1 MVFVSAIFPQI
12 SVGLSIASILLLI
25 ALGLAIIY
33 GTMGVI
39 NLAHGEFVMLGAYA
53 VWFLQTY
60 LGIGLIA
67 GLILVFI
74 LVGLVGWIVERSLI
88 RYLYDRPLDTI
99 LATWGV
105 GVILQQ
111 AVRLGAGAEL
121 RYVKMP
127 DFLINPVHFFG
138 YEESGYRIF
147 IFALTVALLIVTY
160 LLIFR
165 TEFGLRL
172 RAVTQNRDIARCFG
186 INSARIYSLTFAYGA
201 GLAGI
206 AGALVSP
213 LKSVSPEMGTN
224 YVVDAF
230 LVVVVGGVQSLLGT
244 VASSY
249 LIGQADGV
257 LAFLSDDTMAKAV
270 VFLGVV
276 VLIRLFPQG
285 LFAMRIRRS

>member
-1 MVFVSAIFPQI
+1 MIDIVSQI

-60 LGIGLIA
+60 LGIGLLA
-67 GLILVFI
+67 GLVLVFI
-74 LVGLVGWIVERSLI
+74 LIGLVGWVVEWSLI
-88 RYLYDRPLDTI
+88 RHLYNRPLDTI

-111 AVRLGAGAEL
+111 GVRLAAGAEL

-127 DFLINPVHFFG
+127 DILTNPVTFLG
-138 YEESGYRIF
+138 YDESAYRIF
-147 IFALTVALLIVTY
+147 IFVVAVALLLVTY
-160 LLIFR
+160 VLVYR
-165 TEFGLRL
+165 TEFGLQL
-172 RAVTQNRDIARCFG
+172 RAITQNRDIARCFG
-186 INSARIYSLTFAYGA
+186 VNAGRIYSLTFAYGA
-201 GLAGI
+201 GLAGL

-213 LKSVSPEMGTN
+213 LKSVSPDMGTN

-230 LVVVVGGVQSLLGT
+230 LVVVAGGVQSLLGT

-257 LAFLSDDTMAKAV
+257 LAFLSNDTMAKAI

-285 LFAMRIRRS
+285 LFAMRVRRS

>member
-1 MVFVSAIFPQI
+1 MGWIIPQI
-12 SVGLSIASILLLI
+12 SVGLSIASILLLV

-53 VWFLQTY
+53 VWFLQST
-60 LGIGLIA
+60 LGLNLIA
-67 GLILVFI
+67 CLPLVFV
-74 LVGLVGWIVERSLI
+74 LVGLVGLVVEWLLI
-88 RYLYDRPLDTI
+88 RHLYTRPLDTI

-111 AVRLGAGAEL
+111 GIRLSAGAEL

-127 DFLINPVHFFG
+127 DFLTSAVHIMG
-138 YEESGYRIF
+138 YEESAYRIF
-147 IFALTVALLIVTY
+147 IFVMAVALLIITY

-172 RAVTQNRDIARCFG
+172 RAVTQNRDIASCYG
-186 INSARIYSLTFAYGA
+186 INAGRVYSLTFAYGA

-213 LKSVSPEMGTN
+213 LKSVAPDMGTN

-230 LVVVVGGVQSLLGT
+230 LVVVVGGVQSLIGT

-249 LIGQADGV
+249 LIGQASGV
-257 LAFLSDDTMAKAV
+257 LASLSNDTMAKAV

-285 LFAMRIRRS
+285 LFAVRIRRS

>member
-1 MVFVSAIFPQI
+1 MSAVISQI
-12 SVGLSIASILLLI
+12 SVGLSIASILLLVS
-25 ALGLAIIY
+25 LGLAIIY

-39 NLAHGEFVMLGAYA
+39 NLAHGEFVMLGAYS
-53 VWFLQTY
+53 VWFLQS
-60 LGIGLIA
+60 LFGLN
-67 GLILVFI
+67 LITCLPIVFL
-74 LVGLVGWIVERSLI
+74 LVGVVGLLIEWLLI
-88 RYLYDRPLDTI
+88 RHLYTRPLDTI

-111 AVRLGAGAEL
+111 AIRLSAGAEL

-127 DFLINPVHFFG
+127 DFLTNPVHIGF
-138 YEESGYRIF
+138 YEESAYRIF
-147 IFALTVALLIVTY
+147 IFFIAFSLVVITY
-160 LLIFR
+160 LLIFH
-165 TEFGLRL
+165 TEYGMRL
-172 RAVTQNRDIARCFG
+172 RAITQNNEIARCFG
-186 INSARIYSLTFAYGA
+186 INAGRIYALTFAYGA

-213 LKSVSPEMGTN
+213 LKSVAPDMGTN

-244 VASSY
+244 IASSY
-249 LIGQADGV
+249 LIGQASGV
-257 LAFLSDDTMAKAV
+257 LGFLTNDTMAKAI

-285 LFAMRIRRS
+285 LFTMRVDRG

>member
-1 MVFVSAIFPQI
+1 MSSIIPQI
-12 SVGLSIASILLLI
+12 SVGLSIASILLLV

-53 VWFLQTY
+53 VWFLQSTM
-60 LGIGLIA
+60 GLSLLA
-67 GLILVFI
+67 CVPLVFM
-74 LVGLVGWIVERSLI
+74 LVGLVGLLIEWLLI
-88 RYLYDRPLDTI
+88 RHLYARPLDTI

-111 AVRLGAGAEL
+111 GIRLSAGAEL

-127 DFLINPVHFFG
+127 DFLSSAVHIWG
-138 YEESGYRIF
+138 YEESAYRIF
-147 IFALTVALLIVTY
+147 IFALAVVLLIITY
-160 LLIFR
+160 LLIFH

-186 INSARIYSLTFAYGA
+186 INARRVYSWTFAYGA

-213 LKSVSPEMGTN
+213 LKSVAPDMGTN

-244 VASSY
+244 IASSY
-249 LIGQADGV
+249 LIGQASGV

-270 VFLGVV
+270 VFLGVI

-285 LFAMRIRRS
+285 LFAVRVRRS

>member
-1 MVFVSAIFPQI
+1 MTDIVSQV

-39 NLAHGEFVMLGAYA
+39 NLAHGDFVMLGAYT
-53 VWFLQTY
+53 VWFLQKEF
-60 LGIGLIA
+60 GMNLITT
-67 GLILVFI
+67 LFFVFVF
-74 LVGLVGWIVERSLI
+74 VGAVGWLVERSLV
-88 RYLYDRPLDTI
+88 RFLYNRPLDTI

-111 AVRLGAGAEL
+111 AIRLFAGAEL

-127 DFLINPVHFFG
+127 DFLVNPVHIFG
-138 YEESGYRIF
+138 FEESAYRIF
-147 IFALTVALLIVTY
+147 IFVLAVALLIVTY
-160 LLIFR
+160 LLIYK
-165 TEFGLRL
+165 TEFGMRM
-172 RAVTQNRDIARCFG
+172 RAVMQNRDVSRSFG
-186 INSARIYSLTFAYGA
+186 INTGRVYSLTFAYGA

-213 LKSVSPEMGTN
+213 LKSVAPDMGTN

-230 LVVVVGGVQSLLGT
+230 LVVVLGGVHSLLGT

-249 LIGQADGV
+249 VIGQADAV
-257 LAFLSDDTMAKAV
+257 LASWSDDTIAKAI
-270 VFLGVV
+270 VFFGIV
-276 VLIRLFPQG
+276 VLIRLFPEG
-285 LFAMRIRRS
+285 LFAMRVRRS

>member
-1 MVFVSAIFPQI
+1 MIDIVSQI

-60 LGIGLIA
+60 LGIGLLA

-74 LVGLVGWIVERSLI
+74 LIGLVGWVVERSLI
-88 RYLYDRPLDTI
+88 RHLYNRPLDTI

-111 AVRLGAGAEL
+111 GVRLAAGAEL

-127 DFLINPVHFFG
+127 DILTNPVTFLG
-138 YEESGYRIF
+138 YDESAYRIF
-147 IFALTVALLIVTY
+147 IFVVAVALLFITY
-160 LLIFR
+160 ILVFR
-165 TEFGLRL
+165 TEFGLQL
-172 RAVTQNRDIARCFG
+172 RAITQNRDIARCFG
-186 INSARIYSLTFAYGA
+186 VNAGRIYSLTFAYGA
-201 GLAGI
+201 GLAGL

-213 LKSVSPEMGTN
+213 LKSVSPDMGTN

-230 LVVVVGGVQSLLGT
+230 LVVVAGGVQSLLGT

-249 LIGQADGV
+249 LIGQASGV
-257 LAFLSDDTMAKAV
+257 LAFLSDDTMAKAI
-270 VFLGVV
+270 VFLSVV

-285 LFAMRIRRS
+285 LFAMRVRRS

>member
-1 MVFVSAIFPQI
+1 MSAVISQI
-12 SVGLSIASILLLI
+12 SVGLSIASILLLVS
-25 ALGLAIIY
+25 LGLAIIY

-39 NLAHGEFVMLGAYA
+39 NLAHGEFVMLGAYS
-53 VWFLQTY
+53 VWLLQS
-60 LGIGLIA
+60 LFGLN
-67 GLILVFI
+67 LITCLPIVFV
-74 LVGLVGWIVERSLI
+74 LVGAVGLLIEWLLI
-88 RYLYDRPLDTI
+88 RHLYKRPLDTI

-111 AVRLGAGAEL
+111 AIRLSAGAEL

-127 DFLINPVHFFG
+127 DFLTNPVHIGF
-138 YEESGYRIF
+138 YEESAYRIF
-147 IFALTVALLIVTY
+147 IFFIAFLLVVITY
-160 LLIFR
+160 LLIFH
-165 TEFGLRL
+165 TEYGMRL
-172 RAVTQNRDIARCFG
+172 RAITQNNEIARCFG
-186 INSARIYSLTFAYGA
+186 INAGRIYALTFAYGA

-213 LKSVSPEMGTN
+213 LKSVAPDMGTN

-244 VASSY
+244 IASSY
-249 LIGQADGV
+249 LIGQASGV
-257 LAFLSDDTMAKAV
+257 LGFLTNDTMAKAI

-285 LFAMRIRRS
+285 LFTMRVHRS

>member
-1 MVFVSAIFPQI
+1 MSSIVPQI

-39 NLAHGEFVMLGAYA
+39 NLAHGDFVMLGAYT
-53 VWFLQTY
+53 VWFLQKQFAMN
-60 LGIGLIA
+60 LITT
-67 GLILVFI
+67 LPFVF
-74 LVGLVGWIVERSLI
+74 LFVGAVGWLTERLLI
-88 RYLYDRPLDTI
+88 RNLYQRPLDTI

-105 GVILQQ
+105 GVIMQQ
-111 AVRLGAGAEL
+111 AIRLLAGAEL

-127 DFLINPVHFFG
+127 DFLINPVHIFG
-138 YEESGYRIF
+138 YEDSAYRIF
-147 IFALTVALLIVTY
+147 IFVLAIVLLVVTY
-160 LLIFR
+160 LLIYR
-165 TEFGLRL
+165 TEFGLRM
-172 RAVTQNRDIARCFG
+172 RAIMQNRDVSRCFG
-186 INSARIYSLTFAYGA
+186 INAGRVYALTFAYGT

-213 LKSVSPEMGTN
+213 LKSVAPDMGTS

-230 LVVVVGGVQSLLGT
+230 LVVVLGGVHSLLGT

-249 LIGQADGV
+249 VIGQADAV
-257 LAFLSDDTMAKAV
+257 LASLSDDTIAKAI

-276 VLIRLFPQG
+276 VLIRLFPHG
-285 LFAMRIRRS
+285 LFAMHVRRS

>member
-1 MVFVSAIFPQI
+1 MSELVSQV

-39 NLAHGEFVMLGAYA
+39 NLAHGDFVMLGAYT
-53 VWFLQTY
+53 VWFLQKQF
-60 LGIGLIA
+60 GMNLITT
-67 GLILVFI
+67 LFFVFVF
-74 LVGLVGWIVERSLI
+74 VGAVGWLVERSLV
-88 RYLYDRPLDTI
+88 RYLYHRPLDTI

-111 AVRLGAGAEL
+111 AIRLFAGAEL

-127 DFLINPVHFFG
+127 DFLVNPVQIFG
-138 YEESGYRIF
+138 FEESAYRIF
-147 IFALTVALLIVTY
+147 IFVLAVALLIATY
-160 LLIFR
+160 LLIYK
-165 TEFGLRL
+165 TEFGMRM
-172 RAVTQNRDIARCFG
+172 RAVMQNRDVSRSFG
-186 INSARIYSLTFAYGA
+186 INTGRVYSLTFAYGA

-213 LKSVSPEMGTN
+213 LKSVAPDMGTS

-230 LVVVVGGVQSLLGT
+230 LVVVLGGVHSLLGT

-249 LIGQADGV
+249 VIGQADAV
-257 LAFLSDDTMAKAV
+257 LASWSDDTIAKAI
-270 VFLGVV
+270 VFFGIV
-276 VLIRLFPQG
+276 VLIRLFPEG

>member
-1 MVFVSAIFPQI
+1 MIDIVSQI

-60 LGIGLIA
+60 LGIGLFA
-67 GLILVFI
+67 GLILVFVLI
-74 LVGLVGWIVERSLI
+74 GLVGWVVEWSLI
-88 RYLYDRPLDTI
+88 RRLYDRPLDTI

-111 AVRLGAGAEL
+111 GVRLAAGAEL

-127 DFLINPVHFFG
+127 DALVNPVAFMG
-138 YEESGYRIF
+138 YDESAYRIF
-147 IFALTVALLIVTY
+147 IFVVAVALLFVTY
-160 LLIFR
+160 ILVFR
-165 TEFGLRL
+165 TEFGLQL
-172 RAVTQNRDIARCFG
+172 RAITQNRDIARCFG
-186 INSARIYSLTFAYGA
+186 VNAKRIYSLTFAYGA
-201 GLAGI
+201 GLAGL

-213 LKSVSPEMGTN
+213 LKSVSPDMGTN

-230 LVVVVGGVQSLLGT
+230 LVVVAGGVQSLLGT

-249 LIGQADGV
+249 LIGQASGV
-257 LAFLSDDTMAKAV
+257 LAFLSDDTMAKAI
-270 VFLGVV
+270 VFLSVV

-285 LFAMRIRRS
+285 LFAMRVRRS

>member
-1 MVFVSAIFPQI
+1 MSVIVSQI

-39 NLAHGEFVMLGAYA
+39 NLAHGEFVMLGAYS
-53 VWFLQTY
+53 VWLLQTY
-60 LGIGLIA
+60 LGLGFIA
-67 GLILVFI
+67 CVVLAFVM
-74 LVGLVGWIVERSLI
+74 VGLVGWLIEWLLI
-88 RYLYDRPLDTI
+88 RHLYTRPLDTI

-127 DFLINPVHFFG
+127 DALSSPVHFLG
-138 YEESGYRIF
+138 YEESAYRIF
-147 IFALTVALLIVTY
+147 IFVLAVALLLLTY

-165 TEFGLRL
+165 TEFGLKL
-172 RAVTQNRDIARCFG
+172 RAVMQNPGVARCFG
-186 INSARIYSLTFAYGA
+186 INAGRIYSLTFAYGA

-213 LKSVSPEMGTN
+213 LKSVAPDMGTN

-249 LIGQADGV
+249 LIGQSSGV
-257 LAFLSDDTMAKAV
+257 LAFLSDDTMAKAL

-276 VLIRLFPQG
+276 ILIRLFPQG
-285 LFAMRIRRS
+285 LFAMRVRRS

>member
-1 MVFVSAIFPQI
+1 MIDIVSQI

-60 LGIGLIA
+60 LGIGLFA
-67 GLILVFI
+67 GLILVFVLI
-74 LVGLVGWIVERSLI
+74 GLVGWVVEWSLI
-88 RYLYDRPLDTI
+88 RRLYDRPLDTI

-111 AVRLGAGAEL
+111 GVRLAAGAEL

-127 DFLINPVHFFG
+127 DALVNPVTFMG
-138 YEESGYRIF
+138 YDESAYRIF
-147 IFALTVALLIVTY
+147 IFVVAVALLFVTY
-160 LLIFR
+160 ILVFR
-165 TEFGLRL
+165 TEFGLQL
-172 RAVTQNRDIARCFG
+172 RAITQNRDIARCFG
-186 INSARIYSLTFAYGA
+186 VNAKRIYSLTFAYGA
-201 GLAGI
+201 GLAGL

-213 LKSVSPEMGTN
+213 LKSVSPDMGTN

-230 LVVVVGGVQSLLGT
+230 LVVVAGGVQSLLGT

-249 LIGQADGV
+249 LIGQASGV
-257 LAFLSDDTMAKAV
+257 LAFLSDDTMAKAI
-270 VFLGVV
+270 VFLSVV

-285 LFAMRIRRS
+285 LFAMRVRRS

>member
-1 MVFVSAIFPQI
+1 MIDIVSQI

-60 LGIGLIA
+60 LGIGLLA
-67 GLILVFI
+67 GLVLVFI
-74 LVGLVGWIVERSLI
+74 LIGLVGWVVEWSLI
-88 RYLYDRPLDTI
+88 RHLYNRPLDTI

-111 AVRLGAGAEL
+111 GVRLAAGAEL

-127 DFLINPVHFFG
+127 DVLTNPVTFLG
-138 YEESGYRIF
+138 YDESAYRIF
-147 IFALTVALLIVTY
+147 IFVVAVALLLVTY
-160 LLIFR
+160 ILVFR
-165 TEFGLRL
+165 TEFGLQL
-172 RAVTQNRDIARCFG
+172 RAITQNRDIARCFG
-186 INSARIYSLTFAYGA
+186 VNAGRIYSLTFAYGA
-201 GLAGI
+201 GLAGL

-213 LKSVSPEMGTN
+213 LKSVSPDMGTN

-230 LVVVVGGVQSLLGT
+230 LVVVAGGVQSLLGT

-249 LIGQADGV
+249 LIGQASGV
-257 LAFLSDDTMAKAV
+257 LAFLSDDTMAKAI
-270 VFLGVV
+270 VFLSVV

-285 LFAMRIRRS
+285 LFAMRVRRS

>member
-1 MVFVSAIFPQI
+1 MSAVISQI
-12 SVGLSIASILLLI
+12 SVGLSIASILLLV

-39 NLAHGEFVMLGAYA
+39 NLAHGEFVMLGAYS
-53 VWFLQTY
+53 VWFLQST
-60 LGIGLIA
+60 LGLNLIA
-67 GLILVFI
+67 CLPLVFV
-74 LVGLVGWIVERSLI
+74 LVGVAGLLIEWLLI
-88 RYLYDRPLDTI
+88 RHLYTRPLDTI

-111 AVRLGAGAEL
+111 GIRLSAGAEL

-127 DFLINPVHFFG
+127 DFLTSAVHFG
-138 YEESGYRIF
+138 SYEESAYRIF
-147 IFALTVALLIVTY
+147 IFVLAVTLLVITY
-160 LLIFR
+160 LLIFH
-165 TEFGLRL
+165 TEYGMRL
-172 RAVTQNRDIARCFG
+172 RAITQNRDIARCFG
-186 INSARIYSLTFAYGA
+186 INAGRIYSLTFAYGA

-213 LKSVSPEMGTN
+213 LKSVAPDMGTN

-244 VASSY
+244 IASSY
-249 LIGQADGV
+249 LIGQASGV
-257 LAFLSDDTMAKAV
+257 LAFLTDDTMAKAV

-276 VLIRLFPQG
+276 LLIRLFPQG
-285 LFAMRIRRS
+285 LFAMRVRRS

>member
-1 MVFVSAIFPQI
+1 MIDIVSQI

-60 LGIGLIA
+60 LGIGLLA

-74 LVGLVGWIVERSLI
+74 LIGLVGWVVERSLI
-88 RYLYDRPLDTI
+88 RHLYNRPLDTI

-111 AVRLGAGAEL
+111 GVRLAAGAEL

-127 DFLINPVHFFG
+127 DILTNPVTFLG
-138 YEESGYRIF
+138 YDESAYRIF
-147 IFALTVALLIVTY
+147 IFVVAVALLVVTY
-160 LLIFR
+160 ILVFR
-165 TEFGLRL
+165 TEFGLQL
-172 RAVTQNRDIARCFG
+172 RAITQNREIARCFG
-186 INSARIYSLTFAYGA
+186 VNAGRIYSLTFAYGA
-201 GLAGI
+201 GLAGL

-213 LKSVSPEMGTN
+213 LKSVSPDMGTN

-230 LVVVVGGVQSLLGT
+230 LVVVAGGVQSLLGT

-249 LIGQADGV
+249 LIGQASGV
-257 LAFLSDDTMAKAV
+257 LAFLSDDTMAKAI
-270 VFLGVV
+270 VFLSVV

-285 LFAMRIRRS
+285 LFAMRVRRS

>member
-1 MVFVSAIFPQI
+1 MSAIVPQI

-25 ALGLAIIY
+25 AVGLAIIY

-39 NLAHGEFVMLGAYA
+39 NLAHGDFVMLGAYST
-53 VWFLQTY
+53 WFFETY
-60 LGIGLIA
+60 FGLD
-67 GLILVFI
+67 LIESLIPVF
-74 LVGLVGWIVERSLI
+74 LFVSLVGWIVERVLI
-88 RYLYDRPLDTI
+88 RHIYHRPLDTI

-105 GVILQQ
+105 GIILQQ

-127 DFLINPVHFFG
+127 NFLINPVHIFG
-138 YEESGYRIF
+138 YEQSAYRIF
-147 IFALTVALLIVTY
+147 IFVLAVALIVATYFLIY
-160 LLIFR
+160 R
-165 TEFGLRL
+165 TSFGMRV
-172 RAVTQNRDIARCFG
+172 RAITQNRDVSRCFG
-186 INSARIYSLTFAYGA
+186 INSARVYSLVFAYGV

-213 LKSVSPEMGTN
+213 LKSVAPDMGTS

-230 LVVVVGGVQSLLGT
+230 LVVVLGGVQSLLGT

-249 LIGQADGV
+249 VIGQADGV
-257 LAFLSDDTMAKAV
+257 LAFLTDDTLAKAV

-285 LFAMRIRRS
+285 LFAVHVRRS

>member
-1 MVFVSAIFPQI
+1 MSAVISQI
-12 SVGLSIASILLLI
+12 SVGLSIASILLLVS
-25 ALGLAIIY
+25 LGLAIIY

-39 NLAHGEFVMLGAYA
+39 NLAHGEFVMLGAYS
-53 VWFLQTY
+53 VWFLQS
-60 LGIGLIA
+60 LFGLN
-67 GLILVFI
+67 LITCLPIVFV
-74 LVGLVGWIVERSLI
+74 LVGVVGLLIEWLLI
-88 RYLYDRPLDTI
+88 RHLYTRPLDTI

-111 AVRLGAGAEL
+111 AIRLSAGAEL

-127 DFLINPVHFFG
+127 DFLTNPVHIGF
-138 YEESGYRIF
+138 YEESAYRIF
-147 IFALTVALLIVTY
+147 IFFIAFSLVVITY
-160 LLIFR
+160 LLIFH
-165 TEFGLRL
+165 TEYGMRL
-172 RAVTQNRDIARCFG
+172 RAITQNNEIARCFG
-186 INSARIYSLTFAYGA
+186 INAGRIYALTFAYGA

-213 LKSVSPEMGTN
+213 LKSVAPDMGTN

-244 VASSY
+244 IASSY
-249 LIGQADGV
+249 LIGQASGV
-257 LAFLSDDTMAKAV
+257 LGFLTNDTMAKAI

-285 LFAMRIRRS
+285 LFTMRVNRG

>member
-1 MVFVSAIFPQI
+1 MNVLVPQI

-53 VWFLQTY
+53 VWFLQSTFG
-60 LGIGLIA
+60 LSLIA
-67 GLILVFI
+67 CLPLSFLI
-74 LVGLVGWIVERSLI
+74 VGAVGWVVERLLI
-88 RYLYDRPLDTI
+88 RKLYKRPLDTI

-111 AVRLGAGAEL
+111 AIRLSAGAEL

-127 DFLINPVHFFG
+127 DFLTSAVHIFG
-138 YEESGYRIF
+138 TYEESAYRIF
-147 IFALTVALLIVTY
+147 IFVLAMALLVITY

-172 RAVTQNRDIARCFG
+172 RAVTQEPAIARCFG
-186 INSARIYSLTFAYGA
+186 INAGRVYALTFAYGA

-213 LKSVSPEMGTN
+213 LKSVAPDMGTN

-249 LIGQADGV
+249 LIGQSTGV
-257 LAFLSDDTMAKAV
+257 LAFLSNDTMAKAL
-270 VFLGVV
+270 VFLGVII
-276 VLIRLFPQG
+276 LIRLFPGG
-285 LFAMRIRRS
+285 LFATRLRRS

>member
-1 MVFVSAIFPQI
+1 MSAVISQI
-12 SVGLSIASILLLI
+12 SVGLSIASILLLV

-39 NLAHGEFVMLGAYA
+39 NLAHGEFVMLGAYS
-53 VWFLQTY
+53 VWFLQSTF
-60 LGIGLIA
+60 GLNLIACVPVVFVLVGIA
-67 GLILVFI
+67 GLLIEWL
-74 LVGLVGWIVERSLI
+74 LI
-88 RYLYDRPLDTI
+88 RHLYARPLDTI

-111 AVRLGAGAEL
+111 AIRLSAGAEL

-127 DFLINPVHFFG
+127 DFLTSAVHFG
-138 YEESGYRIF
+138 SYEESAYRIF
-147 IFALTVALLIVTY
+147 IFVVAVALLIITY
-160 LLIFR
+160 LLIFH
-165 TEFGLRL
+165 TEYGMRL
-172 RAVTQNRDIARCFG
+172 RAITQNREIARCFG
-186 INSARIYSLTFAYGA
+186 INAGRIYALTFAYGA

-213 LKSVSPEMGTN
+213 LKSVAPDMGTN

-244 VASSY
+244 IASSY
-249 LIGQADGV
+249 LIGQSSGV
-257 LAFLSDDTMAKAV
+257 LAFLTDDTMAKAV

-276 VLIRLFPQG
+276 LLIRLFPQG
-285 LFAMRIRRS
+285 LFALRVRRG

>member
-1 MVFVSAIFPQI
+1 MSDIIPQI

-39 NLAHGEFVMLGAYA
+39 NLAHGDFVMLGAYT
-53 VWFLQTY
+53 VWFLQKQFAMN
-60 LGIGLIA
+60 LIA
-67 GLILVFI
+67 TLPFVF
-74 LVGLVGWIVERSLI
+74 LFVGAVGWLAERSLI
-88 RYLYDRPLDTI
+88 RHLYQRPLDTI
-99 LATWGV
+99 LATWGI
-105 GVILQQ
+105 GVIMQQ
-111 AVRLGAGAEL
+111 AIRLLAGAEL

-138 YEESGYRIF
+138 YEDSAYRIF
-147 IFALTVALLIVTY
+147 IFVLAIALLVATY
-160 LLIFR
+160 LLIYR
-165 TEFGLRL
+165 TEFGLRM
-172 RAVTQNRDIARCFG
+172 RAIMQNRDVARCFG
-186 INSARIYSLTFAYGA
+186 INAGRVYALTFAYGA

-213 LKSVSPEMGTN
+213 LKSVAPDMGTN

-230 LVVVVGGVQSLLGT
+230 LVVVLGGVQSLLGT

-249 LIGQADGV
+249 VIGQADAV
-257 LAFLSDDTMAKAV
+257 LASLSDDTIAKAV

-285 LFAMRIRRS
+285 LFAMRVRRS

>member
-1 MVFVSAIFPQI
+1 MHDIIPQI
-12 SVGLSIASILLLI
+12 SVGLSIASILLII
-25 ALGLAIIY
+25 AMGLAIIY

-53 VWFLQTY
+53 VWFLQST
-60 LGIGLIA
+60 LGISLIA
-67 GLILVFI
+67 CLIPVF
-74 LVGLVGWIVERSLI
+74 LFVGFAGWLVERSLI
-88 RYLYDRPLDTI
+88 RHLYSRPQDTI
-99 LATWGV
+99 LATWGI

-111 AVRLGAGAEL
+111 AIRLGAGAEL

-127 DFLINPVHFFG
+127 NFLINPVHFLG
-138 YEESGYRIF
+138 HEESGYRIF
-147 IFALTVALLIVTY
+147 IFVLTILLLLLTY

-172 RAVTQNRDIARCFG
+172 RAVTQNRDIARSFG
-186 INSARIYSLTFAYGA
+186 INAARIYSLTFAYGA

-213 LKSVSPEMGTN
+213 LKSVSPDMGTN

-230 LVVVVGGVQSLLGT
+230 LVVVVGGLQSLLGT

-249 LIGQADGV
+249 LIGQSNGV
-257 LAFLSDDTMAKAV
+257 LAFLTNDTMAKAI

-276 VLIRLFPQG
+276 ILIRLFPQG
-285 LFAMRIRRS
+285 LFALRVRRS